1 MGSNRFSHVFTF
13 FWWLSEIKIELMVNP
28 ANFYIYQE
36 FPSTTTWHKAMIWYS
51 LTIILS
57 NGWQFAPAFSWPLA
71 QLYPSDINVFLH
83 HLKLALD
90 GILKDLPP
98 ILRSC
103 RGGNDLRV
111 RNSKVQDPSKSIV
124 LVFYDHWGVI
134 ASSKSSSETGSES
147 LGDGAPLPPSLLGA
161 SYFCLIFKYFQNW
174 RWIYT
179 FSFAQDL
186 WPTHTEP
193 IGPG

>member
-1 MGSNRFSHVFTF
+1 MF
-13 FWWLSEIKIELMVNP
+13 
-28 ANFYIYQE
+28 
-36 FPSTTTWHKAMIWYS
+36 
-51 LTIILS
+51 
-57 NGWQFAPAFSWPLA
+57 
-71 QLYPSDINVFLH
+71 FLH

-124 LVFYDHWGVI
+124 FVFYAHLGVI
-134 ASSKSSSETGSES
+134 ASSKSSSETESES

-174 RWIYT
+174 R
-179 FSFAQDL
+179 
-186 WPTHTEP
+186 
-193 IGPG
+193 